1 MPNFAANI
9 LITMKPY
16 PGNNIGREKHI
27 LMLSTI
33 APARGLS
40 SAGSNIVSESD
51 PVFEKVFEKANE
63 DYQRTY

>member
-1 MPNFAANI
+1 MNQMRLHHII
-9 LITMKPY
+9 LY
-16 PGNNIGREKHI
+16 V

-33 APARGLS
+33 APARGQS

-51 PVFEKVFEKANE
+51 PAFEQVFEKANE

>member
-1 MPNFAANI
+1 
-9 LITMKPY
+9 MKPY